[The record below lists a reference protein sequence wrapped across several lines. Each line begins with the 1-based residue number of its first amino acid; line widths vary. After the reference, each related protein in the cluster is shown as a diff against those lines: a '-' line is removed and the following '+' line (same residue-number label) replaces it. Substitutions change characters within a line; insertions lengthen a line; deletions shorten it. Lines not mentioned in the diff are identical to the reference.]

1 MALHM
6 KGGTVEGLGMKQLE
20 QLRYGVVPGQG
31 LVCGEGWVK
40 IDIMTGYRVD
50 PSRSGAFPSVTDCA
64 WLLASLVLMRQAGS
78 ERQAVVRQTLSRC
91 RVCVARRQ
99 TATLMCMC
107 ASKKRAGVSARGS
120 NTLCVV
126 LLCGCSRDLK
136 ISKSVVMEN
145 KPAVG
150 LRCFSS
156 VFSLS
161 KRVVQ
166 LHQSRRELLFHH

>member
-64 WLLASLVLMRQAGS
+64 WLLASLVLMRQAGG
-78 ERQAVVRQTLSRC
+78 ERHAHVH
-91 RVCVARRQ
+91 VC
-99 TATLMCMC
+99 LE
-107 ASKKRAGVSARGS
+107 KKAGVSARGS
-120 NTLCVV
+120 NTWCVV